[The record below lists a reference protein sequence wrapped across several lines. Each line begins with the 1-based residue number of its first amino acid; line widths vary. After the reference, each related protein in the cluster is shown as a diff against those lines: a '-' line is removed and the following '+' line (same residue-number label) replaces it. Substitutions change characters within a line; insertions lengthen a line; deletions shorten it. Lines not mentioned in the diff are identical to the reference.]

1 MSLDDDFCV
10 AIAHDGTIEGT
21 TQHLDLKTRCYDD
34 ALQCERL
41 EELKVHRM
49 DAAWMADD
57 PRLLAEW
64 RRANAEINQDTVRA
78 AVWRRSR

>member
-1 MSLDDDFCV
+1 MSAIPIGMNAGLISLLLMFSAFLGFCIFQMRH
-10 AIAHDGTIEGT
+10 A
-21 TQHLDLKTRCYDD
+21 
-34 ALQCERL
+34 ERL

-64 RRANAEINQDTVRA
+64 RRANGEINQDTVRA